1 MSLKQFKVVNVFADH
16 AFMGNP
22 VAVVTDAD
30 DLETQQMQSF
40 AAWNGMPETVY
51 LFANRDPS
59 NAQYHARIFS
69 PLAELAFAGH
79 PSLGAA
85 HVAMESGVTNATS
98 NTAGSKGFEK
108 GCSATLWQHCQ
119 VGKVEMKLH
128 IDDGGVRRIYVKT
141 PADGVAIAFSDTDAR
156 SILGSVGCNVSSVG
170 SAVYRVSAGAH
181 WIVLPLTH
189 LLALESL
196 MPDMPAIKALSELH
210 QVSGITAYAPL
221 ANGSA
226 RFEVRSFGPLIGV
239 PEDAVCGG
247 GNACVAAMNAF
258 LDEARGEKWFSS
270 YSTVQG
276 RFVGRSGSVN
286 IMGPVESGRFW
297 IGGATRTIMTGQVN
311 F

>member
-1 MSLKQFKVVNVFADH
+1 MSLKQLHVVNVFADN

-22 VAVVTDAD
+22 VAVITDAD
-30 DLETQQMQSF
+30 DLDTQQMQAF

-51 LFANRDPS
+51 LHANGDPS
-59 NAQYHARIFS
+59 NSQYRARIFS

-85 HVAMESGVTNATS
+85 HVAMESGATIARRNA
-98 NTAGSKGFEK
+98 AGSKGFEK
-108 GCSATLWQHCQ
+108 GRSATLWQHCQ
-119 VGKVEMKLH
+119 VGQVEMKLH
-128 IDDGGVRRIYVKT
+128 IDDGGIRRIYVKT
-141 PADGVAIAFSDTDAR
+141 PADGAAIAFSDTDAR
-156 SILGSVGCNVSSVG
+156 SILASVGCHVSDVD
-170 SAVYRVSAGAH
+170 SAIYRVSAGTH
-181 WIVLPLTH
+181 WIVLPLMH

-196 MPDMPAIKALSELH
+196 TPDMSAIKALSELH
-210 QVSGITAYAPL
+210 QVSGITAYAPVT
-221 ANGSA
+221 NGNA

-258 LDEARGEKWFSS
+258 LDGMRGEKWFSS

-276 RFVGRSGSVN
+276 RFVGRSGSVS
-286 IMGPVESGRFW
+286 ILGPVESERFW
-297 IGGATRTIMTGQVN
+297 IGGATRTIMMGQVN